1 MKTEIDE
8 MTDILPLIQ
17 QLAKPSIRDRHWN
30 EVIELVKEEI
40 PYSSET
46 FTLQKLFD
54 VPLL

>member
-1 MKTEIDE
+1 LKQWDAYKEMKTEIDE

-46 FTLQKLFD
+46 FTL
-54 VPLL
+54 

>member
-1 MKTEIDE
+1 MKQWDAYKEMKTEIDE

-46 FTLQKLFD
+46 FTL
-54 VPLL
+54 